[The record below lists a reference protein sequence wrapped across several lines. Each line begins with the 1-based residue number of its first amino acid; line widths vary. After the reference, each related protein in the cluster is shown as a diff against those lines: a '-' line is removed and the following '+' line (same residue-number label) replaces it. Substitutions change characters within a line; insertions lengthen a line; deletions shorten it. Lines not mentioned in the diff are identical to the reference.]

1 MPYLCTRFRERGRE
15 GEEVKTE
22 GPGKKFEKKLEK
34 IWRLKNKPYL
44 CSRFQEGEPGGTI
57 ESERR

>member
-1 MPYLCTRFRERGRE
+1 MLTVCLTLINDDEDKKSFEQL
-15 GEEVKTE
+15 V
-22 GPGKKFEKKLEK
+22 KKFEKKLEK

-57 ESERR
+57 ESGRR